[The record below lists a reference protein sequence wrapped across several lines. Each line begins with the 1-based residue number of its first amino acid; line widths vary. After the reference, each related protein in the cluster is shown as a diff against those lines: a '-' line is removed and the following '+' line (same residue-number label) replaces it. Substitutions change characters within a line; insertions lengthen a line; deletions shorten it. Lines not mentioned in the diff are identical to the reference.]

1 MNKNVKRIFSVFL
14 CAVMIFSVF
23 VVTGFADENKP
34 EFRITV
40 DGDIAVGNKVKLLVS
55 LENMPEFT
63 MADFIV
69 AYNPSS
75 LECLGIREA
84 VKSDAEMW
92 AGGIPEKG
100 KAACSIFNFSPFKGQ
115 IDVAVVTFNVIDASD
130 TTVSISASGLDC
142 SEIPEPADFDIR
154 NTNTYDPS
162 QSDIDYDYEIMNSE
176 AVITD
181 CNMESTGDLVIPET
195 IEGYPVTT
203 IKKSA
208 FSNCDKITSVVIPDS
223 MTTIEEFAFSGCDG
237 LISVT
242 IGSGVKTL
250 GRSIFWDCKN
260 LEKAVVKNGVTYISE
275 EMFSMCRKLKSVTLP
290 DSIKKI
296 EKSAFSN
303 CYVLA
308 EIHIPEYVETIEESA
323 FYMCHSLKSIRLPER
338 VTKVEHH
345 TFYQC
350 ESLEV
355 VFFDGDITEIGS
367 YAFAESGLNGFD
379 VHGYVTEIESAAFE
393 NCKHL
398 VTVNIGYG
406 VKKIGSSAFYGCPWL
421 KDLSI
426 PASVIEIG
434 SYAIGY
440 SDSYSKVFG
449 FTLFGMKGTAAEEY
463 ASKNKLPFET
473 SDADNVI
480 GLSDVNRDG
489 NINAVDARL
498 ALRASA
504 QLETLTGNSFTA
516 ADIDK
521 DGKVTAIDARKILR
535 KAAQLD

>member
-63 MADFIV
+63 VADFIV

-115 IDVAVVTFNVIDASD
+115 IDVAVVTFNVIDVSD

-223 MTTIEEFAFSGCDG
+223 VTTIEEFSFSGCDG

-260 LEKAVVKNGVTYISE
+260 LENAVVKNGVTYISE

-303 CYVLA
+303 CYVLP

-323 FYMCHSLKSIRLPER
+323 FYMCHSLKSIRLPKKI
-338 VTKVEHH
+338 TKIEQH

-350 ESLEV
+350 ESLET
-355 VFFDGDITEIGS
+355 VFFDGVITEIGGG
-367 YAFAESGLNGFD
+367 AFAESGLNGFD
-379 VHGYVTEIESAAFE
+379 VPGSVSVISSGAFA
-393 NCKHL
+393 NCKKL

-406 VKKIGSSAFYGCPWL
+406 VTKICKSAFYGCTWL
-421 KDLSI
+421 ADIKI
-426 PASVIEIG
+426 PSTVTEIQ
-434 SYAIGY
+434 YMAIGFF
-440 SDSYSKVFG
+440 DEIHTVTG
-449 FTLFGMKGTAAEEY
+449 FRIYGQKGSAAEQY
-463 ASKNKLPFET
+463 AVKNRIAFT
-473 SDADNVI
+473 AVNADPDE
-480 GLSDVNRDG
+480 GKYDVNLDG
-489 NINAVDARL
+489 HINAVDARL

-504 QLETLTGNSFTA
+504 QLETLTGNSFIA